1 MRKKD
6 ISLNNPVIII
16 ANGDFPTHPIPI
28 KYIEN
33 SKTIIC
39 TDGAADKL
47 ISFGRSPDFVIGDFD
62 STSIIIN
69 DRPGKWIETP
79 NQNKTDL
86 EKTIEWCIK
95 NQIININILGCGGN
109 REDHMIGNLFCLS
122 KYYDQIKC
130 KIITNESEII
140 CYSGENLIDVKMNQQ
155 ISIIATELI
164 DDITIDGLK
173 YNIKNEI
180 LKPSARAICNES
192 ISKQFYLKSS
202 GKVLVFFN
210 HK

>member
-62 STSIIIN
+62 STSIKIN
-69 DRPGKWIETP
+69 NRQGEWIETP

-86 EKTIEWCIK
+86 EKTIEWCIN
-95 NQIININILGCGGN
+95 NQIKNINILGCGGN
-109 REDHMIGNLFCLS
+109 REDHMIGNLFCLPR
-122 KYYDQIKC
+122 YYDHIKC
-130 KIITNESEII
+130 KIITNKSKIV
-140 CYSGENLIDVKMNQQ
+140 CYSGENYIDVEINQQ

-164 DDITIDGLK
+164 NDITIDGLK
-173 YNIKNEI
+173 YNIKNVK
-180 LKPSARAICNES
+180 LKPSTRAICNES
-192 ISKQFYLKSS
+192 INNQFYLNCS

>member
-6 ISLNNPVIII
+6 ISLNDPVIII

-95 NQIININILGCGGN
+95 NQIIKINILGCGGN

-140 CYSGENLIDVKMNQQ
+140 CYSGENHIGVKMNQQ

>member
-1 MRKKD
+1 
-6 ISLNNPVIII
+6 
-16 ANGDFPTHPIPI
+16 
-28 KYIEN
+28 
-33 SKTIIC
+33 
-39 TDGAADKL
+39 
-47 ISFGRSPDFVIGDFD
+47 
-62 STSIIIN
+62 
-69 DRPGKWIETP
+69 
-79 NQNKTDL
+79 
-86 EKTIEWCIK
+86 
-95 NQIININILGCGGN
+95 
-109 REDHMIGNLFCLS
+109 
-122 KYYDQIKC
+122 
-130 KIITNESEII
+130 
-140 CYSGENLIDVKMNQQ
+140 MNQQ